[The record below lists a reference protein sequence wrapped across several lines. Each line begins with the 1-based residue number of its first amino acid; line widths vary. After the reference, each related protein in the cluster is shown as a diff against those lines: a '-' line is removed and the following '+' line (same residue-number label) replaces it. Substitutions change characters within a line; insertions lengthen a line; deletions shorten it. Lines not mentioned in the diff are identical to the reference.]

1 MATFI
6 STIKFTQQGIADIDE
21 STKRATAFKAAAKK
35 LGIKVTNIFW
45 TLGEYDGL
53 LILEAPDDETA
64 MTALLHLASL
74 GNLHTTTVRAFTA
87 AEMDKIFVKHKA
99 GKIGFAAK

>member
-6 STIKFTQQGIADIDE
+6 STIKFTQQGIAGIDE
-21 STKRATAFKAAAKK
+21 STKRAAAFKAAAKK
-35 LGIKVTNIFW
+35 VGVKVTNIFW

-64 MTALLHLASL
+64 MTVLLHLAAL
-74 GNLHTTTVRAFTA
+74 GNVHTTTCRAFTA
-87 AEMDKIFVKHKA
+87 AEMDKIIVQQKT
-99 GKIGFAAK
+99 GKIGFTAK